1 MLDELRGTPEVL
13 YGAAI
18 ALLVVVLLTPAVG
31 GMARLLGVVDEP
43 DGRRLNRR
51 PIPRLGGIAIFLGI
65 VVPSLAFLDLSGEM
79 RGILLGAAVACV
91 VGAVD
96 DFRGLAPVPKLA
108 GQVLAASIPVA
119 FGTWIDHFTLPFVG
133 AVDLPA
139 GVGVPLTIFWIV
151 AVMNMVNFL
160 DGMDGLASGVCA
172 ISGVTFAVISL
183 SLGKPDAAVLSAI
196 VAGACVGFLRH
207 NFFPARIFMG
217 DSGALVLGFT
227 LASISVAGLLKTAS
241 TVVLFL
247 PLLVLAVPIIDTSF
261 VVAKRLKYRRPI
273 SGADRS
279 HLHHRFVDIGFSQ
292 RRAAL
297 TMWAWTATLGAA
309 ALATR
314 FIPFREGGEWHPA
327 ETIAVAAIA
336 LAALAFSVYIV
347 YLLEIVKLANPRI
360 RARRQAGAH
369 DDRPPTRDRSGAAP
383 ETACDT
389 VSQALLVA
397 TRPGY
402 RRRSAGW
409 APAPFARDSGS
420 LRLPGERPLD
430 QFVHRMHGRAG
441 RRKDIRDEIQATR
454 QVANPPLAM
463 YETPDLLVARPAD
476 PDQLRQVARAT
487 PDLGDRNIAA
497 VESADGSHERPRGSG
512 RRRGHLTSVTATPCR
527 VRAVF
532 VPALCRGSAPRF
544 LVTLCHKCR
553 AAAARGVAA
562 GGSRRDRPWERGPV
576 GVGRRGCSVRLRRVN
591 RRRRHGASAL
601 ARSTKSASTS
611 LNAGCRCAAW
621 P

>member
-1 MLDELRGTPEVL
+1 M
-13 YGAAI
+13 
-18 ALLVVVLLTPAVG
+18 VVLLTPAVG

-65 VVPSLAFLDLSGEM
+65 VVPSIAFLDLSGEM

-139 GVGVPLTIFWIV
+139 AVGVPLTIVWIV

-183 SLGKPDAAVLSAI
+183 SLGKPDAAILSAI

-327 ETIAVAAIA
+327 ETVAVAAIA
-336 LAALAFSVYIV
+336 LGALAFSVYIV
-347 YLLEIVKLANPRI
+347 YLLEIVKLANPRV
-360 RARRQAGAH
+360 RARRQQERASTGS
-369 DDRPPTRDRSGAAP
+369 DEGS
-383 ETACDT
+383 E
-389 VSQALLVA
+389 
-397 TRPGY
+397 
-402 RRRSAGW
+402 RRSA
-409 APAPFARDSGS
+409 
-420 LRLPGERPLD
+420 
-430 QFVHRMHGRAG
+430 
-441 RRKDIRDEIQATR
+441 
-454 QVANPPLAM
+454 
-463 YETPDLLVARPAD
+463 
-476 PDQLRQVARAT
+476 
-487 PDLGDRNIAA
+487 
-497 VESADGSHERPRGSG
+497 
-512 RRRGHLTSVTATPCR
+512 
-527 VRAVF
+527 
-532 VPALCRGSAPRF
+532 
-544 LVTLCHKCR
+544 
-553 AAAARGVAA
+553 
-562 GGSRRDRPWERGPV
+562 
-576 GVGRRGCSVRLRRVN
+576 
-591 RRRRHGASAL
+591 
-601 ARSTKSASTS
+601 
-611 LNAGCRCAAW
+611 
-621 P
+621 